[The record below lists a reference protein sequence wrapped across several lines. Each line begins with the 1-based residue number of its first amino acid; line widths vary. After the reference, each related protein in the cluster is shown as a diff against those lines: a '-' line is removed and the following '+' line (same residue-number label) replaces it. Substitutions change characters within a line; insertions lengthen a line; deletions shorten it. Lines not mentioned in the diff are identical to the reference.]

1 MDFLERP
8 EPRASLL
15 HLLPPASESNL
26 LDMCGICVGFVDL
39 TGILKLGLI
48 SPERTGWWMQLLVL
62 GRRFP
67 S

>member
-15 HLLPPASESNL
+15 HLLPSTGESKL
-26 LDMCGICVGFVDL
+26 LDMCGIWMGFVDL
-39 TGILKLGLI
+39 AGILKLGLI
-48 SPERTGWWMQLLVL
+48 SPERTGWRMQLLVL
-62 GRRFP
+62 GRRSP